1 MQRIGLKRE
10 KLVKNVKL
18 FVESQDVCKLDIYAH
33 LKCNEDE
40 VKVLQYLTRQ
50 YIIGNDNILVVD
62 ILGEFYDIKKLEHIE
77 YVYLIKNLLELGWI
91 TQSNFITTKISEL
104 SQLELINTA
113 VSLSSSFLK
122 LLEVGSLELTLPD
135 IKEYSDHLEYLQD
148 QFFKID
154 LAQKLNIVK
163 HNFDEN
169 SPNANRLRSKL
180 SLLEN
185 RIKERVETTSN
196 TIMLEDFFKQH
207 NLEEKEQMIFLA
219 LLKEEYGG
227 SDESIR
233 DMNSLIALV
242 SDDDYE
248 KIKHRSLLEESG
260 NLISNGLIDYDEM
273 LTPFGGINRNFY
285 IPESILYKI
294 SHPVKKEK
302 RQQKIKLDMLIT
314 EQEMFELIEPKKSLE
329 DVVLND
335 KTKKT
340 LDLLLKQVDK
350 SVIERLKKWG
360 IKDKKKGIDARIIF
374 YGAAGTGKTITALAL
389 AKSLKKQV
397 LSFDCSKIL
406 SMYVGESEKNVRKIF
421 DEYKELCTKTKTEPV
436 LLLNEADQFLSN
448 RVSGQISGSD
458 KMHNQ
463 MQNIFLEQIE
473 RFEGILIATTNLLDS
488 IDKAFSRRFNYK
500 IEFLKPNLEQR
511 TLLWKKLLP
520 SELPLEENFDVKKLA
535 KSSLTGG
542 QIELVIKNTA
552 YKLAIDEQA
561 VFTVEAFLEEIQKE
575 EKGQFDKD
583 KTVGFMS

>member
-1 MQRIGLKRE
+1 M
-10 KLVKNVKL
+10 
-18 FVESQDVCKLDIYAH
+18 ESQEVNKLDIYAH
-33 LKCNEDE
+33 LKCNQEE
-40 VKVLQYLTRQ
+40 VKVLQYLTKQ

-77 YVYLIKNLLELGWI
+77 HIYLIKNLLELGWI

-122 LLEVGSLELTLPD
+122 LLEVGSLELTLPE

-185 RIKERVETTSN
+185 RIKERVETTKN
-196 TIMLEDFFKQH
+196 NIMLEDFFKQH
-207 NLEEKEQMIFLA
+207 ELAEKEQMIFLA

-242 SDDDYE
+242 SSDDYE

-302 RQQKIKLDMLIT
+302 RQQKIKLDMLIQD
-314 EQEMFELIEPKKSLE
+314 QEMFELIEPKKSLE
-329 DVVLND
+329 DVVLNE

-340 LDLLLKQVDK
+340 LDLLLRQVDK
-350 SVIERLKKWG
+350 DVVDRLKKWG

-473 RFEGILIATTNLLDS
+473 RFEGILVATTNLLDS

-500 IEFLKPNLEQR
+500 IEFLKPDLEQR
-511 TLLWKKLLP
+511 KTLWEKLLP
-520 SELPLEENFDVKKLA
+520 AELPLEKNFNIEKLA

-552 YKLAIDEQA
+552 YKLAIDEKA
-561 VFTVEAFLEEIQKE
+561 VFKVEDFLEEIQKE

>member
-1 MQRIGLKRE
+1 MNNVINFIKSVDIS
-10 KLVKNVKL
+10 KLEINT
-18 FVESQDVCKLDIYAH
+18 H
-33 LKCNEDE
+33 LKCSEDE
-40 VKVLQYLTRQ
+40 TKILQYLTKE
-50 YIIGNDNILVVD
+50 YIVGNDNILVVD
-62 ILGEFYDIKKLEHIE
+62 ILGEFYDIKELEHLTNIDK
-77 YVYLIKNLLELGWI
+77 IKNLLELGWI
-91 TQSNFITTKISEL
+91 IQSNFLSTKISEISL
-104 SQLELINTA
+104 LELINTS
-113 VSLSSSFLK
+113 VTLSGSFLK
-122 LLEVGSLELTLPD
+122 LLEVGSLELILPE

-169 SPNANRLRSKL
+169 SPNANRLRTKL
-180 SLLEN
+180 GLLES
-185 RIKERVETTSN
+185 RIKERVETTKSG
-196 TIMLEDFFKQH
+196 IMLEDFFKE
-207 NLEEKEQMIFLA
+207 NDLNEKEQMIFLA

-242 SDDDYE
+242 STDDYE

-260 NLISNGLIDYDEM
+260 NLISNSLIDYDEM

-285 IPESILYKI
+285 IPEQILYKI
-294 SHPVKKEK
+294 SHPTKKTK
-302 RQQKIKLDMLIT
+302 RTQKIKLDMLIQ
-314 EQEMFELIEPKKSLE
+314 EQEMFELVEPTKSLE
-329 DVVLND
+329 DVVLNE

-350 SVIERLKKWG
+350 TVVDRLKKWG
-360 IKDKKKGIDARIIF
+360 LKDKKKGIDARIIF

-421 DEYKELCTKTKTEPV
+421 DDYKELALKTKSEPI

-473 RFEGILIATTNLLDS
+473 RFDGILVATTNLLDS

-500 IEFLKPNLEQR
+500 IEFLKPDEKQR
-511 TLLWKKLLP
+511 VILWEKLLP
-520 SELPLEENFDVKKLA
+520 QSLPLEEGFDILKLS
-535 KSSLTGG
+535 KYKLTGG
-542 QIELVIKNTA
+542 QIELIIKNTA
-552 YKLAIDEQA
+552 YKLAIEDEPM
-561 VFTVEAFLEEIQKE
+561 FKISDFEEEIQKE
-575 EKGQFDKD
+575 EKSQFDKD
-583 KTVGFMS
+583 KKVGFMS

>member
-1 MQRIGLKRE
+1 M
-10 KLVKNVKL
+10 KNVKL
-18 FVESQDVCKLDIYAH
+18 FIESNNVTKLEIYAH
-33 LKCNEDE
+33 LKCNKEE
-40 VKVLQYLTRQ
+40 VKVLQHLTKQ

-62 ILGEFYDIKKLEHIE
+62 ILSEFYDLKKLEHIE
-77 YVYLIKNLLELGWI
+77 HIYLIKNLLELGWVV
-91 TQSNFITTKISEL
+91 QSNFISTKISEL

-113 VSLSSSFLK
+113 ISLSSSFLK
-122 LLEVGSLELTLPD
+122 LLEVGSLELTLPE

-154 LAQKLNIVK
+154 LAQKLNVVK

-185 RIKERVETTSN
+185 RIKERVETTTSS
-196 TIMLEDFFKQH
+196 IMLEDFFGQ
-207 NLEEKEQMIFLA
+207 NDLNEKEQMIFLA

-242 SDDDYE
+242 SADDYE

-273 LTPFGGINRNFY
+273 LTPFGGINRNFF
-285 IPESILYKI
+285 IPESVLYKI

-302 RQQKIKLDMLIT
+302 RQQKIKLDMLIA
-314 EQEMFELIEPKKSLE
+314 EQDMFELIEPKKTLD
-329 DVVLND
+329 DVVLNE

-340 LDLLLKQVDK
+340 LDLLLQQVDK
-350 SVIERLKKWG
+350 KVVDRLKKWG

-421 DEYKELCTKTKTEPV
+421 DEYKELSLKTKTEPV

-473 RFEGILIATTNLLDS
+473 KFDGILVATTNLLDS

-500 IEFLKPNLEQR
+500 IEFLKPDEKQR
-511 TLLWKKLLP
+511 KMLWEKLLP
-520 SELPLEENFDVKKLA
+520 KDLPLEKSFSIDKLSKRA
-535 KSSLTGG
+535 LTGG
-542 QIELVIKNTA
+542 QIEMVIKNTA
-552 YKLAIDEQA
+552 YKLAIEDEP
-561 VFTVEAFLEEIQKE
+561 VFKIEDFIEEITKE
-575 EKGQFDKD
+575 EKSMFDKE

>member
-1 MQRIGLKRE
+1 M
-10 KLVKNVKL
+10 KNVKQ
-18 FVESQDVCKLDIYAH
+18 FIESNELCSLDIYAQ
-33 LKCNEDE
+33 LKCDE
-40 VKVLQYLTRQ
+40 KEIKILQYLTKQ
-50 YIIGNDNILVVD
+50 YIIGNDNLLVVD
-62 ILGEFYDIKKLEHIE
+62 ILSEFYDIKTLEHLE
-77 YVYLIKNLLELGWI
+77 NVYMIKNLLSLGWI
-91 TQSNFITTKISEL
+91 VQSNFITTKLSEL

-122 LLEVGSLELTLPD
+122 LLEVGSLELVLPEV
-135 IKEYSDHLEYLQD
+135 KEYSDHLEYLQD

-154 LAQKLNIVK
+154 LAQKLNTVK

-169 SPNANRLRSKL
+169 SPNANRLKSKL
-180 SLLEN
+180 TLLEN
-185 RIKERVETTSN
+185 RIKQRIETTTN
-196 TIMLEDFFKQH
+196 PIMLEDFFTQ
-207 NLEEKEQMIFLA
+207 NDLNEKEQMIFLA

-242 SDDDYE
+242 STDDYE

-260 NLISNGLIDYDEM
+260 NLIANNLIDYDEM
-273 LTPFGGINRNFY
+273 LTPFGGINRNFF
-285 IPESILYKI
+285 IPEAVLYKI
-294 SHPVKKEK
+294 SHPVKKQK
-302 RQQKIKLDMLIT
+302 RQQKIKLDMLI
-314 EQEMFELIEPKKSLE
+314 QDQDMFELIEPKKTLD

-340 LDLLLKQVDK
+340 LNMLLQQVDK
-350 SVIERLKKWG
+350 KVIDKLKKWG

-421 DEYKELCTKTKTEPV
+421 DDYKELCIKTKSEPV

-473 RFEGILIATTNLLDS
+473 NFDGILIATTNLLDS

-500 IEFLKPNLEQR
+500 IEFLKPDEKQR
-511 TLLWKKLLP
+511 VELWEKLLP
-520 SELPLEENFDVKKLA
+520 NTLPLEENFSIEKLSKA
-535 KSSLTGG
+535 AMTGG

-552 YKLAIDEQA
+552 YKLAIDDEPL
-561 VFTVEAFLEEIQKE
+561 FKTEDFLEEIAKE
-575 EKGQFDKD
+575 EQSMFDREK
-583 KTVGFMS
+583 KMGFMS

>member
-1 MQRIGLKRE
+1 M
-10 KLVKNVKL
+10 
-18 FVESQDVCKLDIYAH
+18 ESQEVNKLDIYAH
-33 LKCNEDE
+33 LKCNQEE
-40 VKVLQYLTRQ
+40 VKVLQYLTKQ

-77 YVYLIKNLLELGWI
+77 HIYLIKNLLELGWI

-122 LLEVGSLELTLPD
+122 LLEVGSLELTLPE

-185 RIKERVETTSN
+185 RIKERVETTKNS
-196 TIMLEDFFKQH
+196 IMLEDFFKQH
-207 NLEEKEQMIFLA
+207 DLAEKEQMIFLA

-242 SDDDYE
+242 SSDDYE

-302 RQQKIKLDMLIT
+302 RQQKIKLDMLIQD
-314 EQEMFELIEPKKSLE
+314 QEMFELIEPKKSLE
-329 DVVLND
+329 DVVLNE

-340 LDLLLKQVDK
+340 LDLLLRQVDK
-350 SVIERLKKWG
+350 DVVDRLKKWG

-473 RFEGILIATTNLLDS
+473 RFEGILVATTNLLDS

-500 IEFLKPNLEQR
+500 IEFLKPDLEQR
-511 TLLWKKLLP
+511 KTLWEKLLP
-520 SELPLEENFDVKKLA
+520 AELPLEKNFNIEKLA

-552 YKLAIDEQA
+552 YKLAIDEKA
-561 VFTVEAFLEEIQKE
+561 VFKVEDFLEEIQKE

>member
-1 MQRIGLKRE
+1 MM
-10 KLVKNVKL
+10 KNVIL
-18 FVESQDVCKLDIYAH
+18 FIESNDIEALDIYTQ
-33 LKCNEDE
+33 LKCSVEE
-40 VKVLQYLTRQ
+40 IKILQHLTKQ
-50 YIIGNDNILVVD
+50 YILGIDSLLVID
-62 ILGEFYDIKKLEHIE
+62 ILSEFYDTKKFEHLENICH
-77 YVYLIKNLLELGWI
+77 IKNLLEYGWI
-91 TQSNFITTKISEL
+91 VQNNFSAIKISDL
-104 SQLELINTA
+104 SQLELINNV

-122 LLEVGSLELTLPD
+122 LLEVGSLELVLPEV
-135 IKEYSDHLEYLQD
+135 KEYNDHLEYLQD

-154 LAQKLNIVK
+154 LAQKLNVVK

-169 SPNANRLRSKL
+169 SPNTNRLRSKL

-185 RIKERVETTSN
+185 RIKERVETTTN
-196 TIMLEDFFKQH
+196 TIMLEDFFKDN
-207 NLEEKEQMIFLA
+207 NLNDKEQMIFLA

-233 DMNSLIALV
+233 DMNSLIALI
-242 SDDDYE
+242 SSDDYE
-248 KIKHRSLLEESG
+248 KIKYRSLLEESG
-260 NLISNGLIDYDEM
+260 NLISNSLIDYDEM
-273 LTPFGGINRNFY
+273 LTPFGGIIRNFY
-285 IPESILYKI
+285 IPEQILYKI
-294 SHPVKKEK
+294 SHPVKKNK
-302 RQQKIKLDMLIT
+302 RTQKIKLDMLIQ
-314 EQEMFELIEPKKSLE
+314 EQEMFELIEPKKTLE

-340 LDLLLKQVDK
+340 LDSLLKQVDK
-350 SVIERLKKWG
+350 SVIDKLKKWG

-421 DEYKELCTKTKTEPV
+421 DDYKELCVKTKSEPI

-473 RFEGILIATTNLLDS
+473 RFEGILVATTNLLES

-500 IEFLKPNLEQR
+500 IEFLKPQEKQR
-511 TLLWKKLLP
+511 KLLWEKLLP
-520 SELPLEENFDVKKLA
+520 SNLPYSSDFDINQLISRK
-535 KSSLTGG
+535 LTGG

-552 YKLAIDEQA
+552 YKLAIEDEPL
-561 VFTVEAFLEEIQKE
+561 FKTSDFIEEINKE
-575 EKGQFDKD
+575 EKTMFDKD
-583 KTVGFMS
+583 KKVGFMS

>member
-1 MQRIGLKRE
+1 M
-10 KLVKNVKL
+10 
-18 FVESQDVCKLDIYAH
+18 
-33 LKCNEDE
+33 
-40 VKVLQYLTRQ
+40 
-50 YIIGNDNILVVD
+50 
-62 ILGEFYDIKKLEHIE
+62 
-77 YVYLIKNLLELGWI
+77 
-91 TQSNFITTKISEL
+91 
-104 SQLELINTA
+104 
-113 VSLSSSFLK
+113 
-122 LLEVGSLELTLPD
+122 
-135 IKEYSDHLEYLQD
+135 QD

-185 RIKERVETTSN
+185 RIQQRVETTTN
-196 TIMLEDFFKQH
+196 TIMLEDFFKEN
-207 NLEEKEQMIFLA
+207 NLNEKEQMIFLA

-242 SDDDYE
+242 SSDDYE

-260 NLISNGLIDYDEM
+260 NLISNNLIDYDEM
-273 LTPFGGINRNFY
+273 LTPFGGINRNFF
-285 IPESILYKI
+285 IPEQILYKI
-294 SHPVKKEK
+294 SHPVKKQK
-302 RQQKIKLDMLIT
+302 RQQKIKLNMLIE
-314 EQEMFELIEPKKSLE
+314 EQEMFELIEPKKTLD

-340 LDLLLKQVDK
+340 LDLLLQQVDK
-350 SVIERLKKWG
+350 NVIDKLKNWG

-374 YGAAGTGKTITALAL
+374 YGIAGTGKTITALAL
-389 AKSLKKQV
+389 AKSLKKQII
-397 LSFDCSKIL
+397 SFDCSKIL

-421 DEYKELCTKTKTEPV
+421 DDYKELCIKTKSEPV

-473 RFEGILIATTNLLDS
+473 RFDGILIATTNLLDS

-500 IEFLKPNLEQR
+500 IEFVKPDEKQR
-511 TLLWKKLLP
+511 EILWEKLLP
-520 SELPLEENFDVKKLA
+520 SNLPLEENFNIKKLT
-535 KSSLTGG
+535 SFTLTGG

-552 YKLAIDEQA
+552 YKLAIEDNPLFKIEDFIDE
-561 VFTVEAFLEEIQKE
+561 IKKE
-575 EKGQFDKD
+575 EKSMFDKD
-583 KTVGFMS
+583 KKVGFFS

>member
-1 MQRIGLKRE
+1 MM
-10 KLVKNVKL
+10 KNVIQFIQSK
-18 FVESQDVCKLDIYAH
+18 DIATLDIYTQ
-33 LKCNEDE
+33 LKCSLDE
-40 VKVLQYLTRQ
+40 INILQYLTKE
-50 YIIGNDNILVVD
+50 YIIGNDNLLVVD
-62 ILGEFYDIKKLEHIE
+62 VLTEFYDVKKFEHLENIYH
-77 YVYLIKNLLELGWI
+77 IKNLLELGWI
-91 TQSNFITTKISEL
+91 VQNNFTATKISEL

-122 LLEVGSLELTLPD
+122 LLEVGSLELVLPE

-169 SPNANRLRSKL
+169 SPNTNRLRSKL

-185 RIKERVETTSN
+185 RIKERVETTTT
-196 TIMLEDFFKQH
+196 TIMLEDFFAE
-207 NLEEKEQMIFLA
+207 NSLNDKEQMIFLA

-233 DMNSLIALV
+233 DMNSLIALI
-242 SDDDYE
+242 SHDDYE

-260 NLISNGLIDYDEM
+260 NLISNSLIDYDEM

-285 IPESILYKI
+285 IPEQILYKI
-294 SHPVKKEK
+294 SHPTKKTK
-302 RQQKIKLDMLIT
+302 RTQKIKLDMLIQ
-314 EQEMFELIEPKKSLE
+314 EQEMFELIEPKKSLD

-340 LDLLLKQVDK
+340 LDSLLKQVDK
-350 SVIERLKKWG
+350 SVIDRLKKWG

-421 DEYKELCTKTKTEPV
+421 DDYKELCVKTKSEPI

-473 RFEGILIATTNLLDS
+473 RFEGILVATTNLLDS

-500 IEFLKPNLEQR
+500 IEFLKPDVSQR
-511 TLLWKKLLP
+511 KLLWEKLLP
-520 SELPLEENFDVKKLA
+520 LNLPFEDGFDIEKLT
-535 KSSLTGG
+535 SCSMTGG
-542 QIELVIKNTA
+542 QIELIIKNTA
-552 YKLAIDEQA
+552 YKLAIEDEPL
-561 VFTVEAFLEEIQKE
+561 FKISDFIEEIKKE
-575 EKGQFDKD
+575 EKSMFDKD
-583 KTVGFMS
+583 KKVGFMS